1 MRPSITLPNSANT
14 LNWRYTS
21 KMIASNRL
29 LLWCLFSLGIFAL
42 GSTCNAH
49 FLWLKTISQ
58 NDRQQVF
65 LFFGENVVDEAY
77 RMPERIA
84 ATKVWLRA
92 ADGKRAELDTKGL
105 ESEDRIGL
113 IAPLDNNKPFVLE
126 ANQPYGIYGKSML
139 VYYAKHV
146 YGGDAAEFNASGESK
161 ELKLDIVPQAKG
173 DELELTVL
181 WQGKPLKGVD
191 LVVSMGDAEPI
202 EKTTDD
208 DGRATLKLDGKGMVG
223 VLANHMDKEESG
235 KHDGNPYEGVLHYA
249 SLTFDWPQAS
259 ASEKK
264 SAEDSKSAASQS
276 ALPLLP
282 EPLSSFGAAVEGGWL
297 YVYGGHTGEEHKHS
311 AANLSNYFRRIKIDG
326 GKEWEDLPTETPLQG
341 LALVS
346 HAEKVYRI
354 GGLNARN
361 ATTKDDEDLH
371 STADFAQFDPA
382 TGQWKKLAPLPTP
395 RSSHNAAVIGD
406 RLYVIGGWQLKGK
419 SPSDW
424 QQDLLMYDFTAP
436 DTGWQAVSEA
446 LFKRRALAASHWN
459 GQLAAIG
466 GIDEKGDVSQRVD
479 LFDPQS
485 GQWSKGPELPGA
497 GLAGFGG
504 SACNLDGTLYV
515 SGLRGILYR
524 LNDSGSAWEEAARQ
538 SKGRFF
544 HQLLPAGN
552 DGGLIAIGGASR
564 KGHMA
569 DSEWIDPRGSDA
581 TQTR

>member
-1 MRPSITLPNSANT
+1 MRRLHQFIVCAACGLAAFAIAAPS
-14 LNWRYTS
+14 Y
-21 KMIASNRL
+21 
-29 LLWCLFSLGIFAL
+29 
-42 GSTCNAH
+42 AH

-58 NDRQQVF
+58 DDKPQAF
-65 LFFGENVVDEAY
+65 LFFGENVADEAY
-77 RMPERIA
+77 HMPERIA
-84 ATKVWLRA
+84 KTKVWLRA
-92 ADGKRAELDTKGL
+92 AEGKRSELKTKDL

-113 IAPLDNNKPFVLE
+113 IAPLESDEALVLE

-146 YGGDAAEFNASGESK
+146 HAGNAGEFNASGESK
-161 ELKLDIVPQAKG
+161 DLKLDIVPQAKDG
-173 DELELTVL
+173 ELELRVL
-181 WQGKPLKGVD
+181 WQGKPLKGVE
-191 LVVSMGDAEPI
+191 LVVSMGGAEPI

-208 DGRATLKLDGKGMVG
+208 EGRATLKLDGKGTVG

-235 KHDGNPYEGVLHYA
+235 KHDGKPYEGVLHYA

-264 SAEDSKSAASQS
+264 SQENSKSAASQS

-326 GKEWEDLPTETPLQG
+326 GREWEDLPTETPLQG

-346 HAEKVYRI
+346 HAGKVYRI

-419 SPSDW
+419 SPGDW

-436 DTGWQAVSEA
+436 DAGWQAVSETP
-446 LFKRRALAASHWN
+446 FKRRALAASHWN

-466 GIDEKGDVSQRVD
+466 GIDEEGDVSQRVD

-485 GQWSKGPELPGA
+485 KKWSEGPELPGA

-504 SACNLDGTLYV
+504 SACNLDGKLYV

-524 LNDSGSAWEEAARQ
+524 LNDSGSAWEEAARK

-552 DGGLIAIGGASR
+552 DEGLIAIGGASR